1 MVENKDDA
9 LVSNEEIHKFM
20 HDISSSKRIMILEY
34 MGKLKH
40 VDTSI
45 VYYLIELLAFN

>member
-1 MVENKDDA
+1 VT
-9 LVSNEEIHKFM
+9 NEEINKLF
-20 HDISSSKRIMILEY
+20 HDLSSSKRIMILEY

-45 VYYLIELLAFN
+45 VYYLIELLTFN